1 MVAAGQAQQLPFK
14 RFANGDNS
22 MNDYSIL
29 VVDDE
34 PDNFEVIEALLASMN
49 YTLHYASHGQEAIA
63 SLDKFEPDLI
73 LLDVMMP
80 GIDGIEVCKRIKA
93 MSEWQAVPI
102 VMVTA
107 LSGAT
112 DLARCLASGADDFIS
127 KPVNGVELRARVHS
141 MLRIKKQHDRI
152 EALSKLQRNSIN
164 SLKSN
169 LSELNS
175 DLSIG
180 FSNEATS
187 PLHNIL
193 GKVHLLQQNLD
204 KMTASEI
211 KEKLDAVNQS
221 ALEIN
226 LVNQKFSFSR
236 QLSPS
241 VKASD
246 RQSSCSSKI
255 SIEQIA
261 TRQIDQLK
269 SPTKLFFDIE
279 DAELAV
285 DPKHLQYILNELL
298 DYVLNSPEANDIINI
313 YGYVK
318 KEEFHLYLDNRE
330 IDPNYIY
337 DTQAL
342 ESTQFKPASNSEQK
356 LNNGLKIA
364 KKIVEVY
371 DGLFL
376 IADTDK
382 IKPTIYINLPLTR
395 LAVSPKPLVSAAV
408 NYIGSISDE
417 LQESIYLG

>member
-1 MVAAGQAQQLPFK
+1 
-14 RFANGDNS
+14 

-34 PDNFEVIEALLASMN
+34 PDNFEVLEALLASMN

-63 SLDKFEPDLI
+63 SLAKFDPDLI

-107 LSGAT
+107 LSGST

-180 FSNEATS
+180 FSNESTA

-193 GKVHLLQQNLD
+193 GKLHLLQQNLHE
-204 KMTASEI
+204 MTASEI
-211 KEKLDAVNQS
+211 KEKLDSVNQS
-221 ALEIN
+221 ALELN
-226 LVNQKFSFSR
+226 VVNQKFSFSR
-236 QLSPS
+236 QLSSS
-241 VKASD
+241 VKVSD
-246 RQSSCSSKI
+246 RQSTCSSRI
-255 SIEQIA
+255 SIEQI
-261 TRQIDQLK
+261 TTKQIDQFN

-279 DAELAV
+279 DTELAV
-285 DPKHLQYILNELL
+285 DPKHLQYIISELL
-298 DYVLNSPEANDIINI
+298 DYFLSSEKPIDIINI
-313 YGYVK
+313 HGHIK
-318 KEEFHLYLDNRE
+318 NEEFHLYIDNQE
-330 IDPNYIY
+330 INPNHIY
-337 DTQAL
+337 DTQVL
-342 ESTQFKPASNSEQK
+342 ESIRFKSASNSEQE
-356 LNNGLKIA
+356 LNTRLKVA
-364 KKIVEVY
+364 KKIVEIY

-376 IADTDK
+376 IANTNNTE
-382 IKPTIYINLPLTR
+382 PTIYITLPLTR
-395 LAVSPKPLVSAAV
+395 SATPVKPAKPLVSAAA

-417 LQESIYLG
+417 LQENIYLS

>member
-1 MVAAGQAQQLPFK
+1 
-14 RFANGDNS
+14 

-34 PDNFEVIEALLASMN
+34 PDNFEVLEALLASMN
-49 YTLHYASHGQEAIA
+49 YTLHYASHGQEAIT
-63 SLDKFEPDLI
+63 SLDKFDPDLI

-80 GIDGIEVCKRIKA
+80 GIDGIEVCKQIKA
-93 MSEWQAVPI
+93 MSKWQAVPI

-107 LSGAT
+107 LSGST

-152 EALSKLQRNSIN
+152 EALSKLQRNNIN

-175 DLSIG
+175 DLSVG
-180 FSNEATS
+180 FSNESTA

-193 GKVHLLQQNLD
+193 GKVHLLQQNLHE
-204 KMTASEI
+204 MTASEI
-211 KEKLDAVNQS
+211 KEKLDSVNQS

-236 QLSPS
+236 QLSS
-241 VKASD
+241 VKASE
-246 RQSSCSSKI
+246 RQSTCSSKI
-255 SIEQIA
+255 SIEQLA
-261 TRQIDQLK
+261 TRQIDQFN

-285 DPKHLQYILNELL
+285 DPKHLQYIINELL
-298 DYVLNSPEANDIINI
+298 DCILNSSEANDIINI
-313 YGYVK
+313 YGHVK
-318 KEEFHLYLDNRE
+318 NEEFHLYLDNRE
-330 IDPNYIY
+330 IDPNHIY
-337 DTQAL
+337 DTQTL
-342 ESTQFKPASNSEQK
+342 ESIQFKPASNSEQK
-356 LNNGLKIA
+356 LNTGLKIA

-376 IADTDK
+376 IADTDTT
-382 IKPTIYINLPLTR
+382 KPTVYITLPLTR
-395 LAVSPKPLVSAAV
+395 LAVPPKPLVSATA

-417 LQESIYLG
+417 LQENIYLG

>member
-1 MVAAGQAQQLPFK
+1 
-14 RFANGDNS
+14 

-34 PDNFEVIEALLASMN
+34 PDNFEVLEALLASMN
-49 YTLHYASHGQEAIA
+49 YTLHYASHGQEAIT
-63 SLDKFEPDLI
+63 SLDKFDPDLI

-80 GIDGIEVCKRIKA
+80 GIDGIEVCKQIKA
-93 MSEWQAVPI
+93 MSKWQAVPI

-107 LSGAT
+107 LSGST

-152 EALSKLQRNSIN
+152 EALSKLQRNNIN

-175 DLSIG
+175 DLSVG
-180 FSNEATS
+180 FSNESTA

-193 GKVHLLQQNLD
+193 GKIHLLQQNLHE
-204 KMTASEI
+204 MTASEI
-211 KEKLDAVNQS
+211 KEKLDSVNQS

-236 QLSPS
+236 QLSS
-241 VKASD
+241 VKASE
-246 RQSSCSSKI
+246 RQSTCSSKI
-255 SIEQIA
+255 SIEQLA
-261 TRQIDQLK
+261 TRQIDQFN

-285 DPKHLQYILNELL
+285 DPKHLQYIINELL
-298 DYVLNSPEANDIINI
+298 DCILNSSEANDIINI
-313 YGYVK
+313 YGHVK
-318 KEEFHLYLDNRE
+318 NEEFHLYLDNRE
-330 IDPNYIY
+330 IDPNHIY
-337 DTQAL
+337 DTQTL
-342 ESTQFKPASNSEQK
+342 ESIQFKPASNSEQK
-356 LNNGLKIA
+356 LNTGLKIA

-376 IADTDK
+376 IADTDTT
-382 IKPTIYINLPLTR
+382 KPTVYITLPLTR
-395 LAVSPKPLVSAAV
+395 LVVPPKPLVSATA

-417 LQESIYLG
+417 LQENIYLG

>member
-1 MVAAGQAQQLPFK
+1 
-14 RFANGDNS
+14 

-34 PDNFEVIEALLASMN
+34 PDNFEVLEALLASMN

-63 SLDKFEPDLI
+63 SLAKFDPDLI

-107 LSGAT
+107 LSGST

-180 FSNEATS
+180 FSNESTA

-193 GKVHLLQQNLD
+193 GKVHLLQQNFHE
-204 KMTASEI
+204 MTVSEI
-211 KEKLDAVNQS
+211 KEKLDSVNQS
-221 ALEIN
+221 ALEMN

-236 QLSPS
+236 QISSSVAPS
-241 VKASD
+241 E

-255 SIEQIA
+255 SIEQLA
-261 TRQIDQLK
+261 TRQIDQFK
-269 SPTKLFFDIE
+269 SSVKLIFDIE

-285 DPKHLQYILNELL
+285 NPKHLQYIVNELL
-298 DYVLNSPEANDIINI
+298 DHILSFPESNGIINI
-313 YGYVK
+313 YGHIK
-318 KEEFHLYLDNRE
+318 NEEFHLYLDNRE
-330 IDPNYIY
+330 IDLNHIY
-337 DTQAL
+337 DTQTL
-342 ESTQFKPASNSEQK
+342 ESIQFKPASNSEK
-356 LNNGLKIA
+356 SLNTGLKIA
-364 KKIVEVY
+364 KQIVEIH

-376 IADTDK
+376 IANTDQN
-382 IKPTIYINLPLTR
+382 KPTIYITLPLTKS
-395 LAVSPKPLVSAAV
+395 VISPKPLVKAAV

-417 LQESIYLG
+417 LQESIYLGH